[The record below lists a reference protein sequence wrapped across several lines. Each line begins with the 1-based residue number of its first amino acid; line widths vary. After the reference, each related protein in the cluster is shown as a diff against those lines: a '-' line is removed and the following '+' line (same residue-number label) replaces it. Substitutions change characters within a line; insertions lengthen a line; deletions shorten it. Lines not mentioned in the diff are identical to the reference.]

1 MSKVSVRKM
10 NGESAGEMDIGA
22 GVLVLDRGRQAVKDV
37 VTSRQNARR
46 AGTASTKT
54 KGTVVGSGKK
64 PWKQK
69 GSGRARAGYRSSPV
83 WRGGGVAFGPKPR
96 EYNQS
101 VNRKVRALAFARAFS
116 DRVEEGAVI
125 VLDTLAVDA
134 PKTRQ
139 VAALVK
145 VLGAPRRLLLV
156 AVSVPEPLKLAAR
169 NLPGVQVAA
178 AADVE
183 VFDVLNAEKIA
194 VARDAWAQIETRLRA
209 AGGRGE

>member
-1 MSKVSVRKM
+1 MSKVSILKM
-10 NGESAGEMDIGA
+10 NGEAAGEIQLDSGL
-22 GVLVLDRGRQAVKDV
+22 LVRNRGLQAVKDV
-37 VTSRQNARR
+37 VTARQNARR

-96 EYNQS
+96 DYSQQ
-101 VNRKVRALAFARAFS
+101 VNRKVRVLAFARAFS
-116 DRVEEGAVI
+116 DRVEEGAVT

-139 VAALVK
+139 VAALAK
-145 VLGAPRRLLLV
+145 TLGAPRRLLLV
-156 AVSVPEPLKLAAR
+156 SAAIPETLKLAAR
-169 NLPGVQVAA
+169 NYPGVRLSA
-178 AADVE
+178 AADLE

-194 VARDAWAQIETRLRA
+194 VARDAWAQIETRLKA
-209 AGGRGE
+209 AGGRDE

>member
-69 GSGRARAGYRSSPV
+69 GTGRARAGYRSSPV

>member
-169 NLPGVQVAA
+169 NLPGVQVAV